1 MKKARTYKT
10 LNGLM
15 RGAQRNTFTLYEMLD
30 DKFYE
35 NWKRFKVTDELR
47 DQLLGMFASAIWE
60 RGASGKTW
68 KLERI
73 KNCGILR
80 RVMIDKRHDRKT
92 GKIYYHAYYCAG
104 QDYPSEIRFIQQL
117 ANK

>member
-1 MKKARTYKT
+1 
-10 LNGLM
+10 M
-15 RGAQRNTFTLYEMLD
+15 RGAQSDTFTLYEMLD
-30 DKFYE
+30 GKFYR
-35 NWKRFKVTDELR
+35 NWKKFEVTNELR

-60 RGASGKTW
+60 RGASRKTW

-73 KNCGILR
+73 ENCGILR
-80 RVMIDKRHDRKT
+80 RVMICKRRDRKT
-92 GKIYYHAYYCAG
+92 GKIYFYASYCAG

>member
-15 RGAQRNTFTLYEMLD
+15 RGAQSNTFTLYEMLD
-30 DKFYE
+30 GRFYQ
-35 NWKRFKVTDELR
+35 NWKRFEVTDELR
-47 DQLLGMFASAIWE
+47 DQLLNMFASAIWS
-60 RGASGKTW
+60 RPKTHIW

-73 KNCGILR
+73 ENCGILR
-80 RVMIDKRHDRKT
+80 RVMIDKSRDRKT
-92 GKIYYHAYYCAG
+92 GKIYFYASYCAG
-104 QDYPSEIRFIQQL
+104 QDYPSEIRFIQRL